1 MRSQAYFQDDKFMFN
16 ELMNVRIK
24 STEREEYEQKLR
36 VQINSRSE
44 KGYSV
49 LSINLT
55 DDTNP

>member
-1 MRSQAYFQDDKFMFN
+1 
-16 ELMNVRIK
+16 MNVRIK

-36 VQINSRSE
+36 VQIHSRNE

-55 DDTNP
+55 DDANP